1 MDAVGR
7 NTFSVVALRKILFS
21 VHHLPKDMPNYWKT
35 IKEFAGT
42 DATIPEIQTAVQ
54 NMEYLYQEAFA
65 TDEELL
71 QKICKESVGVVLM
84 SYQKKCRSC
93 GANLVT
99 RGDRSRKL
107 VLYTESSGTLPSLHF
122 HKVCS
127 KSSCNFIQHYG
138 YYSLGE

>member
-1 MDAVGR
+1 M
-7 NTFSVVALRKILFS
+7 
-21 VHHLPKDMPNYWKT
+21 
-35 IKEFAGT
+35 EF
-42 DATIPEIQTAVQ
+42 
-54 NMEYLYQEAFA
+54 LYQEAFA

-107 VLYTESSGTLPSLHF
+107 QSLLEHYHLCISAKYVQKVAATLHSIMDTIH
-122 HKVCS
+122 
-127 KSSCNFIQHYG
+127 
-138 YYSLGE
+138 

>member
-1 MDAVGR
+1 
-7 NTFSVVALRKILFS
+7 
-21 VHHLPKDMPNYWKT
+21 MPNYWKT

>member
-7 NTFSVVALRKILFS
+7 NIFSVVALRKIRFP

-54 NMEYLYQEAFA
+54 NIKYLYQEAFA

-84 SYQKKCRSC
+84 ISEEMLILW
-93 GANLVT
+93 G
-99 RGDRSRKL
+99 
-107 VLYTESSGTLPSLHF
+107 
-122 HKVCS
+122 
-127 KSSCNFIQHYG
+127 KSSHSRRSF
-138 YYSLGE
+138 